1 MHMTRFRIDKF
12 VRYSTAI
19 TIALLMVSAPARSTE
34 REALREGVAEL
45 SSTQNPMVDGAP
57 IATLRGITKL
67 YELRSWE
74 PAWTDPSMVRQLF
87 EGVLRS
93 AEHGLNP
100 DDFHAHQLGARL
112 DADPGPNDPRY
123 RADTNILC
131 SDAFARPLVT
141 LRFGKL
147 DPSTIDT
154 VWNFCHGC
162 IRTEHPFDLAV
173 HLLDDQGWD
182 RARIGGVIGSRKTIR
197 VNLEKPVT
205 VMLLYW
211 TTDVGENGAVSF
223 YNDVCSRD
231 ARIIR
236 GLDEVFRIDPP
247 EGAREAVEG
256 RASL

>member
-1 MHMTRFRIDKF
+1 MTFHCFD
-12 VRYSTAI
+12 RYLRPA
-19 TIALLMVSAPARSTE
+19 ALMVIIMLWVSLSTG
-34 REALREGVAEL
+34 ANDQNVLRERVAEL

-57 IATLRGITKL
+57 IATIRGITKL

-123 RADTNILC
+123 RAATNILC

-162 IRTEHPFDLAV
+162 IRTENPFDLAV